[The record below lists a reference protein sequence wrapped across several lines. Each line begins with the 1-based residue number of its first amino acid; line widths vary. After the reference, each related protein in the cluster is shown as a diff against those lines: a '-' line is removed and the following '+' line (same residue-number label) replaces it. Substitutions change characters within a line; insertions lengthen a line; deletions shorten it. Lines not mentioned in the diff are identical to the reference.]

1 MKAFNDKDMTELLN
15 NTIKWID
22 LLIELQKDY
31 GTVHLLVDSAENK
44 KTALK
49 EAIYFMEGE

>member
-31 GTVHLLVDSAENK
+31 GKVDLLIDSAAGK
-44 KTALK
+44 TTALK

>member
-1 MKAFNDKDMTELLN
+1 MNDKDMVVLLN

-31 GTVHLLVDSAENK
+31 GREELLIDSAEDK
-44 KTALK
+44 KSALK
-49 EAIYFMEGE
+49 KAIYFMEGE

>member
-31 GTVHLLVDSAENK
+31 GKVDLLIDSAEGK